1 MERAPEG
8 KEVGYV
14 PGLEFQED
22 NKESLIDIEMD
33 EDTELWLIQLPDD
46 QVFLSLS
53 SPTPLIILF
62 LNLLLIH

>member
-53 SPTPLIILF
+53 SPTL
-62 LNLLLIH
+62 